1 MSPFF
6 RKVSLMNDALKN
18 DVTEW
23 IGKGLGIAALAGV
36 GAHLGTTAAS
46 GRLSKKEQSGKK
58 DQD

>member
-1 MSPFF
+1 
-6 RKVSLMNDALKN
+6 MNDDYKN

-46 GRLSKKEQSGKK
+46 GRFKKKEEEQGDK
-58 DQD
+58 D